1 MFFRRAT
8 VNCTWTWDAF
18 LLPPYNSGSSQNSNL
33 QRLKKKGGLLIGG
46 VKFLDLCLKYLAT
59 KKRCSD
65 LLKLFFLPH
74 QSK

>member
-46 VKFLDLCLKYLAT
+46 AKIL
-59 KKRCSD
+59 RS
-65 LLKLFFLPH
+65 LFKIFSN
-74 QSK
+74 QEKM